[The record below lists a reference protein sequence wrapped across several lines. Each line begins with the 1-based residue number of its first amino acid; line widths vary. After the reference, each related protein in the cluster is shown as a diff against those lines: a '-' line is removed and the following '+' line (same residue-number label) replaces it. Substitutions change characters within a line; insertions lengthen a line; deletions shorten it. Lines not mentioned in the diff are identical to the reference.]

1 MSSEGRIAAGRE
13 AYWMLNIGL
22 LRQGAADYYVG
33 EIAKSPEDYYLGHGE
48 AAGRWVGSLSERLGL
63 SGEVTELEFRRLLDG
78 CHPCTGERLVSAI
91 GSSERANRRRRGVPP
106 GEPGLFDG
114 EHLDVSRTAARLRLS
129 TRHVRRLL
137 MAGARWRTTPA
148 DQRAAPGTSC
158 LVGEQVRSDGRMV
171 WRLNASEVERF
182 ESERRHTKAR
192 PGYDL
197 TLRPPKSV
205 SILWA
210 LGDEQQRR
218 IIRRA
223 HREAVDAV
231 VAYYEG
237 QAIFARRGRGRRE
250 HVLNGGLVA
259 AAFDHRTSRASDPL
273 LHSHVVVA
281 NMTETVEG
289 RWQAL
294 DSRSLYRHARSGGYV
309 YQAQLRHALTR
320 DAGLAWRPVIN
331 GYADVEGVP
340 DDVIRAFSKRSDEIE
355 DLMAESG
362 YTSAR
367 ARQAA
372 TLDTR
377 KPKDHSLTPDTL
389 QERWREEA
397 AEFGFAAQAVNA
409 CFRRDAPV
417 PVTPEA
423 TDRFFDRLAGPY
435 GLTREAS
442 TFTRREVVE
451 SLATALGPGVDAEE
465 IGVLADRF
473 LASDRVVVLDPPDAH
488 RRPDVV
494 IGPGGR
500 RIRTAGSVRYSTPD
514 LLGVEAQVLQWADRG
529 FGHPVP
535 TAKPDAVDAA
545 LAQRPELSA
554 EQVEMVRAVC
564 LADQAIQP
572 IAGRPGA
579 GKTYAADACV
589 EAFLASGIPV
599 VGCALSATAAA
610 ELEATTSLGP
620 ATGRPATTIARLL
633 GELDDPVSG
642 GFAPGTVLFVDEASM
657 VGTRD
662 LARLGAHLAR
672 AGGAMKLI
680 GDPDQHGPVETGGVF
695 RRLVDDAG
703 DSVVSLVDNNR
714 QCDEGERLAIEEYR
728 NGQIATALARYDD
741 AGKIVR
747 APTAAACYDA
757 MAADWLVA
765 RRHGCT
771 DPMIAGPNS
780 TRRAL
785 NARARALLKA
795 EGELSGPA
803 IVVAGREFMVGDW
816 VVTRHNDRRLTADGS
831 KAFVKNGSVGVVA
844 EVDELAKELVVDF
857 AREGRIRLPHSYLD
871 AGWVEHG
878 YARTTYGVQ
887 GATLDET
894 HYHPGDE
901 SRFEEGYVALTR
913 DRRRTR
919 LYIVDGHRLASD
931 LDHRGHDPKAS
942 GLDTVAAA
950 LEQRQARSLA
960 HEADGAAAARVQDR
974 SRDLRSLRLEREALE
989 GVLAEAPSSSA
1000 ETLLAARR
1008 HRDALLTRRQLWE
1021 TRLAEA
1027 ANTLTG
1033 TKGRDSRASA
1043 DVTAAEREVA
1053 RVDKALAAIDT
1064 RIAYHE
1070 TRQADR
1076 AAFLADHAQEI
1087 ARVDLLRRAE
1097 HAREVQVRTA
1107 ALDDIPDDVLELLGP
1122 PPASRPER
1130 LTWEST
1136 VAEIAVY
1143 HERFGA
1149 PEAPCDP
1156 REAADVLG
1164 PRPSDAPARRAW
1176 DTAAT
1181 LIEQA
1186 GATAPLPE
1194 PGITV
1199 VG

>member
-1 MSSEGRIAAGRE
+1 MLDIGR
-13 AYWMLNIGL
+13 

-33 EIAKSPEDYYLGHGE
+33 EIARSPEDYYLGHGE
-48 AAGRWVGSLSERLGL
+48 AAGRWVGSLCEGLGL
-63 SGEVTELEFRRLLDG
+63 SGEVTEAEFRHLLGG
-78 CHPCTGERLVSAI
+78 CHPRTGETLVSAI
-91 GSSERANRRRRGVPP
+91 GSSERAARRRRGVPP

-114 EHLDVSRTAARLRLS
+114 EHLDVSRTAARLRFS
-129 TRHVRRLL
+129 TQHVRRLL
-137 MAGARWRTTPA
+137 MAGARWRETPT
-148 DQRAAPGTSC
+148 DRRAAPGSSC
-158 LVGEQVRSDGRMV
+158 LVGEQIRSDGRMV
-171 WRLNASEVERF
+171 WRLNVSEVERF

-205 SILWA
+205 SVLWA
-210 LGDEQQRR
+210 LGDEGQRQ
-218 IIRRA
+218 IVRRA
-223 HREAVDAV
+223 HREAVNAV
-231 VAYYEG
+231 VAYYEA
-237 QAIFARRGRGRRE
+237 QAVFARRGQGRRE
-250 HVLNGGLVA
+250 PILTGGLVA
-259 AAFDHRTSRASDPL
+259 AAFDHRTSRGGDPL

-281 NMTETVEG
+281 NMTQTVEG

-294 DSRSLYRHARSGGYV
+294 DGRSIYSHARSGGYL

-331 GYADVEGVP
+331 GYADVDGVP

-355 DLMAESG
+355 ELVAESG

-367 ARQAA
+367 ARQTA
-372 TLDTR
+372 TLATR
-377 KPKDHSLTPDTL
+377 KPKDHSQTPATL
-389 QERWREEA
+389 VDRWRDEA
-397 AEFGFAAQAVNA
+397 VELGFGPEAVNA
-409 CFRRDAPV
+409 CFGRTSPGPV
-417 PVTPEA
+417 STE
-423 TDRFFDRLAGPY
+423 TTERFFDRLAGPD
-435 GLTREAS
+435 GLTRQTS
-442 TFTRREVVE
+442 TFTRREVIE
-451 SLATALGPGVDAEE
+451 SLATALGPAVDAEE
-465 IGVLADRF
+465 IGALADRF
-473 LASDRVVVLDPPDAH
+473 LASDRVVVLDPPDGN

-514 LLGVEAQVLQWADRG
+514 LLAIEAKVLTWANDG

-535 TAKPDAVDAA
+535 TATPDALDAA
-545 LAQRPELSA
+545 LARRPELSA
-554 EQVEMVRAVC
+554 EQVEMVSAVC
-564 LADQAIQP
+564 LTPQAIQP

-589 EAFLASGIPV
+589 EAFLASGVSV

-610 ELEATTSLGP
+610 ELEAATSLGP

-642 GFAPGTVLFVDEASM
+642 GFAAGTVLFVDESSL

-662 LARLGAHLAR
+662 LARLGAHLSR

-695 RRLVDDAG
+695 RKLVEDAG

-771 DPMIAGPNS
+771 DPMIAGPNA

-795 EGELSGPA
+795 EGELAGPA

-816 VVTRHNDRRLTADGS
+816 VVTRRNDRRLTADGS
-831 KAFVKNGSVGVVA
+831 QTFVKNGSVGVVA
-844 EVDELAKELVVDF
+844 EVDDLAKELVVEF
-857 AREGRIRLPHSYLD
+857 AREGRICLPRSYLET
-871 AGWVEHG
+871 GWVEHG

-919 LYIVDGHRLASD
+919 LYIVDGHRLADD
-931 LDHRGHDPKAS
+931 LDHGAHDPKPS

-960 HEADGAAAARVQDR
+960 HEADGYAAARAGDR
-974 SRDLRSLRLEREALE
+974 HRDLRSLRLEREAIEAIL
-989 GVLAEAPSSSA
+989 VDAPSSSA

-1008 HRDALLTRRQLWE
+1008 HRDALLARRQLWE

-1027 ANTLTG
+1027 TNVPRATRG
-1033 TKGRDSRASA
+1033 HRSRAT
-1043 DVTAAEREVA
+1043 DDMTTAQREIV
-1053 RVDKALAAIDT
+1053 RVDKALAGIEV
-1064 RIAYHE
+1064 RITHHE
-1070 TRQADR
+1070 GRQGER
-1076 AAFLADHAQEI
+1076 AGFLAEHAQDVER
-1087 ARVDLLRRAE
+1087 ADLLRRAE
-1097 HAREVQVRTA
+1097 RARELQVRTA
-1107 ALDDIPDDVLELLGP
+1107 AFDDVAEDVIELLGP
-1122 PPASRPER
+1122 PPVTRPER
-1130 LTWEST
+1130 LSWDAA

-1143 HERFGA
+1143 RERYGA
-1149 PEAPCDP
+1149 PATPDDP
-1156 REAADVLG
+1156 NSVVDLLG
-1164 PRPSDAPARRAW
+1164 QRPSDAPARRAW
-1176 DTAAT
+1176 DSAAA
-1181 LIEQA
+1181 LVEQT
-1186 GATAPLPE
+1186 GAVPGVPCPE
-1194 PGITV
+1194 PDIPAAI
-1199 VG
+1199 